1 MKAQQRLNGA
11 SYGPETM
18 KVITQ
23 AFDAAWAEIA
33 NEVEDNRVAIEANRL
48 KLADAVLANAKD
60 DSRDPEALK
69 NAALFA
75 FVRDGGKR

>member
-1 MKAQQRLNGA
+1 MKAQRRLYGA

-33 NEVEDNRVAIEANRL
+33 NEVEDNRLGVEAARL
-48 KLADAVLANAKD
+48 KLANAVLANAKEN
-60 DSRDPEALK
+60 SRDPETLK
-69 NAALFA
+69 NAALFTLA
-75 FVRDGGKR
+75 RDKGKR

>member
-1 MKAQQRLNGA
+1 MKAQHRLNGA

-69 NAALFA
+69 NAALFTFA
-75 FVRDGGKR
+75 RDGGKS